1 MKTKKFLIGLLSLA
15 CVTAGSFGLVA
26 CGDNSAQTSE
36 PTEIEAAY
44 AQYVVYAEAQGQTPL
59 SYEAWLA
66 TIKGEKGIKA
76 KRGRK
81 VNLLIKFGWIMAI
94 RVPKRSS

>member
-36 PTEIEAAY
+36 PT
-44 AQYVVYAEAQGQTPL
+44 
-59 SYEAWLA
+59 
-66 TIKGEKGIKA
+66 
-76 KRGRK
+76 
-81 VNLLIKFGWIMAI
+81 
-94 RVPKRSS
+94 